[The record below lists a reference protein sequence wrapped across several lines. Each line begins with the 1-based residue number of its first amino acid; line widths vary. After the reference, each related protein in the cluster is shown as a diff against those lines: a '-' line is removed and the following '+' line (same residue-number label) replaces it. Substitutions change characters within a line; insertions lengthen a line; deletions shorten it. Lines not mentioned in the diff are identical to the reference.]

1 MIVEVHPQPEKA
13 VSDGAQSLD
22 PKQYARM
29 MKDLLPYI
37 ELWKR
42 SRMTETVAAV

>member
-1 MIVEVHPQPEKA
+1 
-13 VSDGAQSLD
+13 
-22 PKQYARM
+22 M
-29 MKDLLPYI
+29 MRDLEPFV